1 MSMTY
6 AQQYYAKL
14 QAKKLGISLEEYL
27 LLKGKETT
35 IINKSTE
42 PKQMPSFDKVK
53 SLSEINV
60 NDRMLVTHKSGLVI
74 DKLISYES
82 GIPVGTNIMCTGD
95 PGVGKTTVLLHTIA
109 HLQKQNPT
117 LKCLFISCEMGRI
130 QLYKYMQRFPIF
142 GCVKT
147 LISSD
152 YLNDNMKDVIEG
164 ILAEGYDYVMVDS
177 MAEVLESVKEDN
189 GYSIKEAEK
198 WLIDLCTNHNE
209 GQNDRNVYTSFLLIQ
224 QVTKN
229 GTFVGSN
236 KVKHM
241 TDAHMEMRREKMSD
255 GGGTFIVFT
264 KNRNGQSDMKWGY
277 QLSNN
282 DIHYGYVVDE
292 EIEDEEVETV
302 EVIKKEFK
310 LSVVSSN

>member
-1 MSMTY
+1 MTY

-164 ILAEGYDYVMVDS
+164 ILAEGYDYVVVDS

-209 GQNDRNVYTSFLLIQ
+209 GQNERNVYTSFLLIQ

-255 GGGTFIVFT
+255 GGGTYIVFT
-264 KNRNGQSDMKWGY
+264 KNRNGQADMKWGY
-277 QLSNN
+277 QLTNN
-282 DIHYGYVVDE
+282 DIVYGYVVDE
-292 EIEDEEVETV
+292 TEDEEVETV